1 MEGSPSLARQAVRD
15 QMSDLDLGQADL
27 LEHLP
32 RVLAEL
38 GAEIG
43 EQPGTK
49 RPREPVLTSEDAVA
63 RGRLHASTLLSPMRA
78 QISDEYPFR
87 KPGEQRG
94 ILRIEPTHLIV
105 PKD

>member
-15 QMSDLDLGQADL
+15 QMSVLDLGQANL
-27 LEHLP
+27 LEFP

-49 RPREPVLTSEDAVA
+49 RPRESVLTSEDAVA
-63 RGRLHASTLLSPMRA
+63 RGRLHASTLLSPHA
-78 QISDEYPFR
+78 GTD
-87 KPGEQRG
+87 QR
-94 ILRIEPTHLIV
+94 
-105 PKD
+105 